1 MRFSKMEREGLTLSM
16 ESVTVG
22 PANPRWPPS
31 WRGVLPA
38 PNNERKGLNHTLPT
52 VFPLSEEEQ
61 RHCTSSK
68 TARGRMCQDLTFPQL
83 GGFWPGTGNIED
95 PHRLFAQFSTRFSDP
110 GRDAGALCFVYV
122 PFPVSLVHKP
132 HTSQQNLVHLAV
144 FSFLVWVARVAMR
157 I

>member
-1 MRFSKMEREGLTLSM
+1 MRL
-16 ESVTVG
+16 G

-31 WRGVLPA
+31 GGVLPA

-95 PHRLFAQFSTRFSDP
+95 LHRLFAQFSTRFSDP

-157 I
+157 IYKSGWEWYLLPSQE